1 MCGRRRCPPV
11 STPVPELEKTAG
23 VFPMTNNS
31 DVVAITGIGVIS
43 PLGRDLVSFEGGLRA
58 ARSCLQPLRGF
69 RMDLDPAPM
78 VAEISAPLE
87 VENRSGFRLSRT
99 DQLAIF
105 AARDALAEANPDRP
119 VVPRGG
125 VCVSTSVGGL
135 PLVEPGLAADPRRY
149 LRQRGLSALTSYQHG
164 HVADAVA
171 CYLGLRGP
179 RLGVSVACASGSMA
193 ISIAARMVLDGT
205 VPFMLAGG
213 SEALCAFTVSGFHSL
228 QALDSQPC
236 RPFDINRN
244 GLNLGEGAAMLV
256 LEPYQCA
263 RDRGARIFAV
273 LRGWGMTNDAFHPTA
288 PHEQGFGLAESML
301 LAMRMAGVGPDQIG
315 YVNAHGT
322 GTPLNDVA
330 ETKAYDAVF
339 RHRPSPIPVSS
350 TKSYIGHNLAAAGAL
365 EAVITILTLR
375 SGVLF
380 PTLRL
385 KDPIHSPTI
394 GWVRDVQRHQDLS
407 LAMSASAGFGG
418 SNSSLLFGL
427 EP

>member
-1 MCGRRRCPPV
+1 MDPV
-11 STPVPELEKTAG
+11 
-23 VFPMTNNS
+23 
-31 DVVAITGIGVIS
+31 
-43 PLGRDLVSFEGGLRA
+43 
-58 ARSCLQPLRGF
+58 
-69 RMDLDPAPM
+69 PM
-78 VAEISAPLE
+78 VAEIHDPLK

-99 DQLAIF
+99 DQMAILA
-105 AARDALAEANPDRP
+105 ACDALAQANPDRT

-125 VCVSTSVGGL
+125 VCVSTTVGGL
-135 PLVEPGLAADPRRY
+135 PIVEPQLAADPRRY
-149 LRQRGLSALTSYQHG
+149 FRQHGFSALTSYQHG

-193 ISIAARMVLDGT
+193 IAIAARMVLDET

-213 SEALCAFTVSGFHSL
+213 SEALCAFTVSGFRSL
-228 QALDSQPC
+228 QALDSEPC
-236 RPFDINRN
+236 RPFDLNRN

-256 LEPYQCA
+256 LEPYRCA

-288 PHEQGFGLAESML
+288 PHEEGRGLAESML
-301 LAMRMAGVGPDQIG
+301 LAMRMGGVGPDQIG

-322 GTPLNDVA
+322 GTPLNDAA
-330 ETKAYDAVF
+330 ETKAYETVF
-339 RHRPSPIPVSS
+339 RNRPRPIPVSS
-350 TKSYIGHNLAAAGAL
+350 TKSYIGHNLAAAGAV
-365 EAVITILTLR
+365 EAVITLLGLR

-385 KDPIHSPTI
+385 RDPIPSPTI
-394 GWVRDVQRHQDLS
+394 DWVMDVPRHQDQS

-418 SNSSLLFGL
+418 SNTSLLFGL

>member
-11 STPVPELEKTAG
+11 QALVPEHEEIAG
-23 VFPMTNNS
+23 ALPMTRNT

-43 PLGRDLVSFEGGLRA
+43 PLGRDLETFESGLRA

-69 RMDLDPAPM
+69 EIDIDPLPM
-78 VAEISAPLE
+78 VAEISDSLE
-87 VENRSGFRLSRT
+87 IENRSGFRLSRT
-99 DQLAIF
+99 DKLAIL
-105 AARDALAEANPDRP
+105 AAQGALAQANPDRTVIP
-119 VVPRGG
+119 QGG
-125 VCVSTSVGGL
+125 ACVSTTVGGL
-135 PLVEPGLAADPRRY
+135 PVVEPQLAADPRRY
-149 LRQRGLSALTSYQHG
+149 FRQRGLSALTSYQHG

-179 RLGVSVACASGSMA
+179 RLGVSVACASGSIA
-193 ISIAARMVLDGT
+193 IAIAARMVLDGT

-236 RPFDINRN
+236 RPFDLKRN

-256 LEPYQCA
+256 LEPYRCA

-288 PHEQGFGLAESML
+288 PHEEGFGLAESML

-322 GTPLNDVA
+322 GTPLNDAA
-330 ETKAYDAVF
+330 ETKAYETVF
-339 RHRPSPIPVSS
+339 RNRPGPIPVSS

-365 EAVITILTLR
+365 EAVITILGLR

-385 KDPIHSPTI
+385 KDPIPSPTVD
-394 GWVRDVQRHQDLS
+394 WVMGVPRHHDLS